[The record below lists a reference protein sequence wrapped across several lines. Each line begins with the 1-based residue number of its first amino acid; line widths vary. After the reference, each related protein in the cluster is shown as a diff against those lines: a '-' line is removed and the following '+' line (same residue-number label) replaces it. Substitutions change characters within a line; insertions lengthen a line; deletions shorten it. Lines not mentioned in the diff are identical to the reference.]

1 MVRPH
6 WHAGRRRRCR
16 IAPNRPFGHPSRH
29 FDAREAGAG
38 LGGWVTAEP
47 TAAYF
52 ADAASGT
59 LSFSTR
65 CDTDDTDDTDDTGDR
80 GVTEP

>member
-1 MVRPH
+1 M
-6 WHAGRRRRCR
+6 
-16 IAPNRPFGHPSRH
+16 
-29 FDAREAGAG
+29 
-38 LGGWVTAEP
+38 TAEP

-52 ADAASGT
+52 TDAASGT

-65 CDTDDTDDTDDTGDR
+65 CDTDDTGDR